1 MKKKGFTLVELLAVI
16 AILAILVI
24 IALPNVLSMYNEARK
39 NTFTTEVKDHYK
51 AAEQKFM
58 LNAGETIVFTNL
70 ADSAFT
76 GTEYENTKKIKLDM
90 SGSKKTD
97 YILVFNPS
105 GDCTKLI
112 ATNGTYGVSI
122 TEDTGIAIENIGAAA
137 SDIKDNLAD
146 KTQYLVQEAEDSFSI
161 TSKANDDS
169 SKPKTMILGGT
180 AKNTSN

>member
-70 ADSAFT
+70 DDLT
-76 GTEYENTKKIKLDM
+76 GTPYAGYKKIKLDM
-90 SGSKKTD
+90 SGSKKTT
-97 YILVFNPS
+97 YFMVFNPS
-105 GDCTKLI
+105 GECTKLI
-112 ATNGTYGVSI
+112 ASNGTYGVSI
-122 TEDTGIAIENIGAAA
+122 TDDSIAIENIGAAA
-137 SDIKDNLAD
+137 DDIKDVATD
-146 KTQYLVQEAEDSFSI
+146 KKAQYLVQEATDEFKVEV
-161 TSKANDDS
+161 TGTESKDVAL
-169 SKPKTMILGGT
+169 TGT
-180 AKNTSN
+180 AKENK